1 MSESDINYEGGDSMQ
16 IAICDDEKII
26 RDIVKEKC
34 EEYFRGRDI
43 SYTILMFRNGVE
55 LVQYKGNIDII
66 FLDVEM
72 PQVDGLLTAQYLR
85 DKNIEI
91 PIIFLTS
98 HAELMHK
105 AFKVKAFRYLL
116 KPISRTDFIE
126 ALANA
131 IQEVMAKKIIVKY
144 KETSSVINVKDI
156 FYIESLG
163 DNTAIHAKNQYFIS
177 NEPLKNW
184 VEVLG
189 DQVFFQTHKSY
200 LVNLHYVKKIEKG
213 MVYLSYEYS
222 VPVSVRNTK
231 KIKEKMVEYIRNNA
245 K

>member
-1 MSESDINYEGGDSMQ
+1 M
-16 IAICDDEKII
+16 
-26 RDIVKEKC
+26 
-34 EEYFRGRDI
+34 
-43 SYTILMFRNGVE
+43 
-55 LVQYKGNIDII
+55 
-66 FLDVEM
+66 
-72 PQVDGLLTAQYLR
+72 
-85 DKNIEI
+85 
-91 PIIFLTS
+91 
-98 HAELMHK
+98 AE
-105 AFKVKAFRYLL
+105 
-116 KPISRTDFIE
+116 
-126 ALANA
+126 
-131 IQEVMAKKIIVKY
+131 KIIVKY
-144 KETSSVINVKDI
+144 KDTSSAINVKDI

-184 VEVLG
+184 VEALG
-189 DQVFFQTHKSY
+189 NQVFFQTHKSY